1 MGRMTAQMAKM
12 KLVVPHIDAQLM
24 NLLVLMENAC
34 PRDFTVIMKMT
45 VEITV
50 MKLAVPP
57 KNVPQMNSNV
67 VHLTVVSLSIGGVT
81 RTEIALTAVMKLI
94 AIKQIQAIPAVQ
106 LNSSVQTMSA
116 SPFLG
121 SVMATRIARMQVM
134 NKIAQNN
141 VRVNYGDANQ
151 VGI

>member
-1 MGRMTAQMAKM
+1 MVKM
-12 KLVVPHIDAQLM
+12 KLVVPHIHAQLM

-34 PRDFTVIMKMT
+34 PRDFTVIMTMT

-57 KNVPQMNSNV
+57 KNVPQMNFNV

-81 RTEIALTAVMKLI
+81 RTETALTAVMKLI